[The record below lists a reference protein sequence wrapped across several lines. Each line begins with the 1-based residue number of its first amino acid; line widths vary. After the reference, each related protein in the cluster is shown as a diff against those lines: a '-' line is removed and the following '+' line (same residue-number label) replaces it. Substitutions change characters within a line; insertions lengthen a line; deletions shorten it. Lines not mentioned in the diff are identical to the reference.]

1 MPHLGR
7 NPDAPRDTS
16 QRKKESNLEAPKKV
30 IVIKWAKQKDTGGK
44 QDPKATSGALPTTAP
59 CHLPDIE
66 KADEGEEQQLGPD
79 VPMRQAPKSEE
90 NQSRKRIRC
99 SLCCA
104 KKSANPRV
112 PAAIFS
118 KSEAVPFH
126 SSQNGVS
133 TPFLNIR
140 RPISSRGAAIG
151 SNSAS
156 VRDRFNVIPSEV
168 EGSQYVTLKVP
179 QRDSSTSLGM
189 TK

>member
-79 VPMRQAPKSEE
+79 VPLRQAPKSEE
-90 NQSRKRIRC
+90 NQSGKKIRC

-118 KSEAVPFH
+118 KSEAVPSH

-133 TPFLNIR
+133 TPSLNMR
-140 RPISSRGAAIG
+140 KPINSGGAAI
-151 SNSAS
+151 SSSLAS
-156 VRDRFNVIPSEV
+156 LPIDLSRIA
-168 EGSQYVTLKVP
+168 QLT
-179 QRDSSTSLGM
+179 
-189 TK
+189 

>member
-1 MPHLGR
+1 MH
-7 NPDAPRDTS
+7 PRDTS

-30 IVIKWAKQKDTGGK
+30 IVIKWAKKKDTGGK
-44 QDPKATSGALPTTAP
+44 QDPKATSGPLPTTAP

-66 KADEGEEQQLGPD
+66 KADEGEDQLTNSSARMFQCVRRPS
-79 VPMRQAPKSEE
+79 PKKISHG
-90 NQSRKRIRC
+90 KRIRC

-140 RPISSRGAAIG
+140 GPIRSRGAAI
-151 SNSAS
+151 SSHSAT
-156 VRDRFNVIPSEV
+156 VRDRFNVIPSE
-168 EGSQYVTLKVP
+168 S
-179 QRDSSTSLGM
+179 RDPDLLP
-189 TK
+189 

>member
-79 VPMRQAPKSEE
+79 VPLRQAPKSEE
-90 NQSRKRIRC
+90 NQSGKRIRC

-112 PAAIFS
+112 PAAIHCAAR
-118 KSEAVPFH
+118 KSRRIP
-126 SSQNGVS
+126 SQNGVS

>member
-59 CHLPDIE
+59 CH
-66 KADEGEEQQLGPD
+66 ADEGEEQQLGPD

-90 NQSRKRIRC
+90 NQSGKRIRC

-168 EGSQYVTLKVP
+168 EGSQYRTLKVP